1 MTKNLL
7 IKVCGMRHPDNIRAV
22 SQLPIDYM
30 GLIFYPKSSRYV
42 GMASSGTG
50 LLPDIADKAI
60 IGLGNTTVSSY
71 INKVGVFVDA
81 SVQDIITH
89 VVNFELDAIQLH
101 GSETPTFIRN
111 LKATLVPDICPKIKI
126 FKAISIASAEDF
138 DRCSQ
143 YYGIVDMFVFDTKCV
158 GHGGSGKQFD
168 WSVLN
173 SYKGNTPFLL
183 SGGIGFED
191 AERIKSIQHP
201 QLAGVDLN
209 SRFEIE
215 PGLKDVELLK
225 AFINNTFA

>member
-42 GMASSGTG
+42 GMSSSGTG

-60 IGLGNTTVSSY
+60 SGLGNTTVSSY
-71 INKVGVFVDA
+71 INKVGVFVNA
-81 SVQDIITH
+81 SAQDIITH
-89 VVNFELDAIQLH
+89 VVNFRLDAIQLH
-101 GSETPTFIRN
+101 GSETSTFIRN
-111 LKATLVPDICPKIKI
+111 LKATLIPDICPKIKF

-138 DRCSQ
+138 GKCSQ
-143 YYGIVDMFVFDTKCV
+143 YEGVVDMFVFDTKCA
-158 GHGGSGKQFD
+158 GHGGSGRQFD
-168 WSVLN
+168 WSVLDG
-173 SYKGNTPFLL
+173 YKGNTPFLL

-191 AERIKSIQHP
+191 AERIKNIRHP
-201 QLAGVDLN
+201 RLAGIDLN
-209 SRFEIE
+209 SRFELE

-225 AFINNTFA
+225 TFINKI

>member
-60 IGLGNTTVSSY
+60 IGLGNITVSSY
-71 INKVGVFVDA
+71 INKVGVFVNA
-81 SVQDIITH
+81 SAQDIIAH
-89 VVNFELDAIQLH
+89 VVNFRLDAIQLH
-101 GSETPTFIRN
+101 DSEIPTFIRN
-111 LKATLVPDICPKIKI
+111 LKATLIPDICPKIKI

-138 DRCSQ
+138 GKCSQ
-143 YYGIVDMFVFDTKCV
+143 YEGVVNMFVFDTKCA
-158 GHGGSGKQFD
+158 GHGGSGRQFD
-168 WSVLN
+168 WSVLD

-191 AERIKSIQHP
+191 AERIKNIRHP
-201 QLAGVDLN
+201 KLAGLDLN
-209 SRFEIE
+209 SRFELE

-225 AFINNTFA
+225 AFINKI

>member
-7 IKVCGMRHPDNIRAV
+7 IKVCGMRHTDNIRAV

-60 IGLGNTTVSSY
+60 IGLGNITVSSY
-71 INKVGVFVDA
+71 INKVGVFVNA
-81 SVQDIITH
+81 SAQDIITH
-89 VVNFELDAIQLH
+89 VVNFRLDAIQLH

-111 LKATLVPDICPKIKI
+111 LKATLIPDICPKIKV

-138 DRCSQ
+138 GKCSQ
-143 YYGIVDMFVFDTKCV
+143 YEGVVDMFVFDTKCA
-158 GHGGSGKQFD
+158 GHGGSGRQFD
-168 WSVLN
+168 WSVLD

-191 AERIKSIQHP
+191 AERIKNIRHP
-201 QLAGVDLN
+201 KLAGLDLN
-209 SRFEIE
+209 SRFELE

-225 AFINNTFA
+225 AFINKI